1 MYGFGLKL
9 LRLLIVHADLL
20 LIFPLFKKKATFLTA
35 FETLRKEKEK
45 QKGTRQLIYQDIKN
59 WMRPLKQ
66 QLLNLNL
73 KPAGQVHL

>member
-20 LIFPLFKKKATFLTA
+20 LIFPLFKKKKATSLTA

-45 QKGTRQLIYQDIKN
+45 QKGTQQLIYQDIKT

-66 QLLNLNL
+66 QLLNL
-73 KPAGQVHL
+73 KPVGQVHL